1 MHSGEAAGGQMN
13 NMRSLHVC
21 THFNG
26 EHVIRDLF
34 LSLMKRYYT
43 ANMHLHMWATL
54 GQCFPFTLDI
64 WMASLCVLWSI
75 FQHDNAQQPALAAR
89 IRPISSP
96 RLLNIHPRSS
106 TRPDN
111 KQEAR
116 GLNAWVGRGGGQRGR
131 RKGGGGGAN
140 PGKSGGQTTR
150 FQGNKPSLCT
160 LQQSVRERRG
170 EAGGLF
176 PFFLLFFFFLFFL
189 VGFSWKDMS
198 RSLLRRA
205 GIRQSQPK
213 FFTV

>member
-1 MHSGEAAGGQMN
+1 MHSGEAAAGQMN

-34 LSLMKRYYT
+34 LSLMKRQHAFAHVGNSVSHSLWTYE
-43 ANMHLHMWATL
+43 WR
-54 GQCFPFTLDI
+54 
-64 WMASLCVLWSI
+64 LCVCCGAFFSMTMPSSQLW
-75 FQHDNAQQPALAAR
+75 R

-131 RKGGGGGAN
+131 RKGGGGGGQI
-140 PGKSGGQTTR
+140 PTKVGGKQPVSKVTS
-150 FQGNKPSLCT
+150 PASVLCSSLW
-160 LQQSVRERRG
+160 EKG
-170 EAGGLF
+170 EGRQEG
-176 PFFLLFFFFLFFL
+176 FFLFSS
-189 VGFSWKDMS
+189 FS
-198 RSLLRRA
+198 
-205 GIRQSQPK
+205 
-213 FFTV
+213 FFSFFSGRF

>member
-1 MHSGEAAGGQMN
+1 
-13 NMRSLHVC
+13 
-21 THFNG
+21 
-26 EHVIRDLF
+26 
-34 LSLMKRYYT
+34 MKRYYT

-131 RKGGGGGAN
+131 RKGGGGGGQIPAKVG
-140 PGKSGGQTTR
+140 GKQPVSKVTS
-150 FQGNKPSLCT
+150 PASVLCSSLW
-160 LQQSVRERRG
+160 EKG
-170 EAGGLF
+170 EGRQEG
-176 PFFLLFFFFLFFL
+176 FFLFSFFPPFLFFWSVL
-189 VGFSWKDMS
+189 VGKTWVAVYWEGQVSGRASQSFSPC
-198 RSLLRRA
+198 RRTGSVRRK
-205 GIRQSQPK
+205 GIIISKYQQPWMWGE
-213 FFTV
+213 TRR

>member
-131 RKGGGGGAN
+131 RKGGGGGGQIPAKVG
-140 PGKSGGQTTR
+140 GKQPVSKVTS
-150 FQGNKPSLCT
+150 PASVLCSSLW
-160 LQQSVRERRG
+160 EKG
-170 EAGGLF
+170 EGRQEG
-176 PFFLLFFFFLFFL
+176 FFLFSSFSFFL
-189 VGFSWKDMS
+189 VGFSWKDIS